1 MMAEPMATVG
11 PEQELPVLPENKVT
25 DAKVDDG
32 DLQTLPK
39 DHADNQSSQ
48 LGAEPDLTRKSE
60 SVKIAA
66 EHDISKELDDT
77 HLEKPTEETH
87 LEKTTD
93 NTPSENLME
102 EISFEKQTVETPLE
116 KRTDGAPSDKQ
127 TDGAPSDKQTDDA
140 PSEKQTDDA
149 PSVKLTGDALPE
161 KQIDDAPSV
170 KLTGDALPEK
180 QTDDMPLEKQTVDMF
195 SENQTDDIPLEKQ
208 TNGMSLETQRDEMSL
223 EKQTDN
229 TPLEKQV
236 DDTPKNNQ
244 TDGIPLEKQKD
255 NTSLEKQTDDMSLEK
270 QIDDAF
276 LGKHTDDQV
285 IMPTAHMETDSDQSG
300 ILNVKAETENGAAT
314 ITSENK
320 TISAV
325 TDVREPH
332 PGDNYTKTPSKEEQT
347 AGDNSTPIEGSNQSF
362 IFEPYSDGDDSGT
375 EEEQVAFMKELEN
388 FYRERSMEFK
398 PPKFYGEALNCL
410 KLWRTVTRLGGYD
423 QVTACK
429 LWRQVGESFK
439 PPKTCTTI
447 SWSFRIFFE
456 KALLEYEKH
465 KIQTGEL
472 KFSMANLTGSM
483 SVDNQVGGNQGSGSG
498 RARRD
503 AAARAMQGWHAQRL
517 LNGEVGDPII
527 KDKNS
532 LSFMKRGTLKK
543 RKAPTLEDAVKVAK
557 TDPVKRQGDVIITD
571 AGAPADWVK
580 INVLRTKEFF
590 EVYALVPGLLREEV
604 QVQSDP
610 AGRLIISGDPEQR
623 DNPWGV
629 TPFKKVITLP
639 SRINPHQTSA
649 VVSLHGQLFVRAPID
664 ESDV

>member
-11 PEQELPVLPENKVT
+11 PEQEMPVLPENKVT
-25 DAKVDDG
+25 DAKDDGG

-39 DHADNQSSQ
+39 DHTDNQSSQ

-66 EHDISKELDDT
+66 EHDISTELDDT
-77 HLEKPTEETH
+77 HLDKPTEETH

-93 NTPSENLME
+93 NTPLENLME

-116 KRTDGAPSDKQ
+116 KRTDGAPSDK
-127 TDGAPSDKQTDDA
+127 KTDDA
-140 PSEKQTDDA
+140 PSEKRT
-149 PSVKLTGDALPE
+149 
-161 KQIDDAPSV
+161 DDAPSV

-180 QTDDMPLEKQTVDMF
+180 QTDDALSVKLTGDALPEKQTDDMP

-208 TNGMSLETQRDEMSL
+208 TNDMSLETQRDELSL

-229 TPLEKQV
+229 TPLEKQA
-236 DDTPKNNQ
+236 DDTPVNNQ
-244 TDGIPLEKQKD
+244 TDDRPFEKQKD

-270 QIDDAF
+270 QTDDAF

-285 IMPTAHMETDSDQSG
+285 IMPTTHMETDSDQSG
-300 ILNVKAETENGAAT
+300 ILNVKAEAENGAAT

-472 KFSMANLTGSM
+472 KFSMANLPGSM

-517 LNGEVGDPII
+517 LNGE
-527 KDKNS
+527 DKNS

>member
-11 PEQELPVLPENKVT
+11 PEQEMPVLPENKVT
-25 DAKVDDG
+25 DAKDYGG

-39 DHADNQSSQ
+39 DHTDNQSSQ

-77 HLEKPTEETH
+77 HLDKPTEETH

-93 NTPSENLME
+93 NTPLENLME

-116 KRTDGAPSDKQ
+116 KRTDGAPSDK
-127 TDGAPSDKQTDDA
+127 KTDDA

-161 KQIDDAPSV
+161 KQTDDALSV

-180 QTDDMPLEKQTVDMF
+180 QTDDMP

-208 TNGMSLETQRDEMSL
+208 TNDMSLETQRDEMSL

-229 TPLEKQV
+229 TPLEKQA
-236 DDTPKNNQ
+236 DDTPVNNQ
-244 TDGIPLEKQKD
+244 TDDRPFEKQKD

-270 QIDDAF
+270 QTDDAF

-285 IMPTAHMETDSDQSG
+285 IMPTTHMETDSDQSG
-300 ILNVKAETENGAAT
+300 ILNVKAEAENGAAT

-472 KFSMANLTGSM
+472 KFSMANLPGSM

>member
-11 PEQELPVLPENKVT
+11 PEQEMPVLPENKVT
-25 DAKVDDG
+25 DAKDDGG

-39 DHADNQSSQ
+39 DHTDNQSSQ

-77 HLEKPTEETH
+77 HLDKPTEETH

-93 NTPSENLME
+93 NTPLENSME

-116 KRTDGAPSDKQ
+116 KRTDGAPSDK
-127 TDGAPSDKQTDDA
+127 KTDDA

-161 KQIDDAPSV
+161 KQTDDALSV

-180 QTDDMPLEKQTVDMF
+180 QTDDMP

-208 TNGMSLETQRDEMSL
+208 TNDMSLETQRDEMSL

-229 TPLEKQV
+229 TPLEKQA
-236 DDTPKNNQ
+236 DDTPVNNQ
-244 TDGIPLEKQKD
+244 TDDRPFEKQKD

-270 QIDDAF
+270 QTNDAF

-285 IMPTAHMETDSDQSG
+285 IMPTTHMETDSDQSG
-300 ILNVKAETENGAAT
+300 ILNVKAEAENGAAT

-472 KFSMANLTGSM
+472 KFSMANLPGSM

>member
-11 PEQELPVLPENKVT
+11 PEQEMPVLPENKVT
-25 DAKVDDG
+25 DAKDDGG

-39 DHADNQSSQ
+39 DHTDNQSSQ

-77 HLEKPTEETH
+77 HLDKPTEETH

-93 NTPSENLME
+93 NTPLENSME

-116 KRTDGAPSDKQ
+116 KRTDGAPSDK
-127 TDGAPSDKQTDDA
+127 KTDDA

-161 KQIDDAPSV
+161 KQTDDALSV

-180 QTDDMPLEKQTVDMF
+180 QTDDMP

-208 TNGMSLETQRDEMSL
+208 TNDMSLETQRDEMSL

-229 TPLEKQV
+229 TPLEKQA
-236 DDTPKNNQ
+236 DDTPVNNQ
-244 TDGIPLEKQKD
+244 TDDRPFEKQKD

-270 QIDDAF
+270 QTNDAF

-285 IMPTAHMETDSDQSG
+285 IMPTTHMETDSDQSG
-300 ILNVKAETENGAAT
+300 ILNVKAEAENGAAT

-472 KFSMANLTGSM
+472 KFSMANLPGSM

-517 LNGEVGDPII
+517 LNGE
-527 KDKNS
+527 DKNS

>member
-11 PEQELPVLPENKVT
+11 PEQEMPVLPENKVT
-25 DAKVDDG
+25 DAKDDGG

-39 DHADNQSSQ
+39 DHTDNQSSQ

-66 EHDISKELDDT
+66 EHDISTELDDT
-77 HLEKPTEETH
+77 HLDKPTEETH

-93 NTPSENLME
+93 NTPLENSME

-116 KRTDGAPSDKQ
+116 KRTDGAPSDK
-127 TDGAPSDKQTDDA
+127 KTDDA

-161 KQIDDAPSV
+161 KQTDDALSV

-180 QTDDMPLEKQTVDMF
+180 QTDDMP
-195 SENQTDDIPLEKQ
+195 SENQTNDIPLEKQ
-208 TNGMSLETQRDEMSL
+208 TNDMSLETQRDELSL

-229 TPLEKQV
+229 TPLEKQA
-236 DDTPKNNQ
+236 DDTPVNNQ
-244 TDGIPLEKQKD
+244 TDDRPFEKQKD

-270 QIDDAF
+270 QTDDAF

-285 IMPTAHMETDSDQSG
+285 IMPTTHMETDSDQSG
-300 ILNVKAETENGAAT
+300 ILNVKAEAENGAAT

-472 KFSMANLTGSM
+472 KFSMANLPGSM

>member
-11 PEQELPVLPENKVT
+11 PEQEMPVLPENKVT
-25 DAKVDDG
+25 DAKDDGG

-39 DHADNQSSQ
+39 DHTDNQSSQ

-66 EHDISKELDDT
+66 EHDISTELDDT
-77 HLEKPTEETH
+77 HLDKPTEETH

-93 NTPSENLME
+93 NTPLENSME

-116 KRTDGAPSDKQ
+116 KRTDGAPSDK
-127 TDGAPSDKQTDDA
+127 KTDDA

-161 KQIDDAPSV
+161 KQTDDALSV

-180 QTDDMPLEKQTVDMF
+180 QTDDMP
-195 SENQTDDIPLEKQ
+195 SENQTNDIPLEKQ
-208 TNGMSLETQRDEMSL
+208 TNDMSLETQRDELSL

-229 TPLEKQV
+229 TPLEKQA
-236 DDTPKNNQ
+236 DDTPVNNQ
-244 TDGIPLEKQKD
+244 TDDRPFEKQKD

-270 QIDDAF
+270 QTDDAF

-285 IMPTAHMETDSDQSG
+285 IMPTTHMETDSDQSG
-300 ILNVKAETENGAAT
+300 ILNVKAEAENGAAT

-472 KFSMANLTGSM
+472 KFSMANLPGSM

-517 LNGEVGDPII
+517 LNGE
-527 KDKNS
+527 DKNS

>member
-11 PEQELPVLPENKVT
+11 PEQEMPVLPENKVT
-25 DAKVDDG
+25 DAKDDGG

-39 DHADNQSSQ
+39 DHTDNQSSQ

-66 EHDISKELDDT
+66 EHDISTELDDT
-77 HLEKPTEETH
+77 HLDKPTEETH

-93 NTPSENLME
+93 NTPLENLME
-102 EISFEKQTVETPLE
+102 EISFEKETVETPLE
-116 KRTDGAPSDKQ
+116 KRTDGAPSDK
-127 TDGAPSDKQTDDA
+127 KTDDA

-161 KQIDDAPSV
+161 KQTDDALSV

-180 QTDDMPLEKQTVDMF
+180 QTDDMP

-208 TNGMSLETQRDEMSL
+208 TNDMSLETQRDELSL

-229 TPLEKQV
+229 TPLEKQA
-236 DDTPKNNQ
+236 DDTPVNNQ
-244 TDGIPLEKQKD
+244 TDDRPFEKQKD

-270 QIDDAF
+270 QTDDAF

-285 IMPTAHMETDSDQSG
+285 IMPTTHMETDSDQSG
-300 ILNVKAETENGAAT
+300 ILNVKAEAENGAAT

-472 KFSMANLTGSM
+472 KFSMANLPGSM

>member
-11 PEQELPVLPENKVT
+11 PEQEMPVLPENKVT
-25 DAKVDDG
+25 DAKVDGG

-39 DHADNQSSQ
+39 DHTDNQSSQ

-77 HLEKPTEETH
+77 HLDKPTEETH

-93 NTPSENLME
+93 NTPLENLME

-116 KRTDGAPSDKQ
+116 KRTDGSPSDK
-127 TDGAPSDKQTDDA
+127 KTDDA

-149 PSVKLTGDALPE
+149 PSVKLTGDALLE
-161 KQIDDAPSV
+161 KQTDDALSV
-170 KLTGDALPEK
+170 KLTSDALPEK
-180 QTDDMPLEKQTVDMF
+180 QTDDMP

-208 TNGMSLETQRDEMSL
+208 TNDMSL

-229 TPLEKQV
+229 TPLEKQA
-236 DDTPKNNQ
+236 DDTPMNNQ
-244 TDGIPLEKQKD
+244 TDDRPIEKQKD

-270 QIDDAF
+270 QTDDAF

-285 IMPTAHMETDSDQSG
+285 IMPTTHMETDSDQSG
-300 ILNVKAETENGAAT
+300 ILNVKAEAENGAAT

-472 KFSMANLTGSM
+472 KFSMANLPGSM

-543 RKAPTLEDAVKVAK
+543 RKAPNLEDAVKVAK

>member
-11 PEQELPVLPENKVT
+11 PEQEMPVLPENKVT
-25 DAKVDDG
+25 DAKDDGG

-39 DHADNQSSQ
+39 DHTDNQSSQ

-77 HLEKPTEETH
+77 HLDKPTEETH

-93 NTPSENLME
+93 NTPLENLME

-116 KRTDGAPSDKQ
+116 KRTDGAPSDK
-127 TDGAPSDKQTDDA
+127 KTDDA

-161 KQIDDAPSV
+161 KQTDDALSV
-170 KLTGDALPEK
+170 KLTGDALLEK
-180 QTDDMPLEKQTVDMF
+180 QTDDMP

-208 TNGMSLETQRDEMSL
+208 TNDMSLETQRDEMSL

-229 TPLEKQV
+229 TPLEKQA
-236 DDTPKNNQ
+236 DDTPVNNQ
-244 TDGIPLEKQKD
+244 TDDRPFEKQKD

-270 QIDDAF
+270 QTDDAF

-285 IMPTAHMETDSDQSG
+285 IMPTTHMETDSDQSG
-300 ILNVKAETENGAAT
+300 ILNVKAEAENGAAT

-472 KFSMANLTGSM
+472 KFSMANLPGSM

-517 LNGEVGDPII
+517 LNGE
-527 KDKNS
+527 DKNS